1 MWLEACSSL
10 RINLEKSE
18 LILMG
23 RVPNIEDLALELG
36 CKVGGLSSCYLSL
49 LLGGPPFKSVE
60 VWDGVEERFQRRLAI
75 WKRQHISKGGR
86 LTLI

>member
-49 LLGGPPFKSVE
+49 LLGGPPSNLWRFGMVLEK
-60 VWDGVEERFQRRLAI
+60 DFEE
-75 WKRQHISKGGR
+75 G
-86 LTLI
+86 